1 MHFLFL
7 TTVQFRYP
15 HSVILMNRASLALSS
30 LLLVSTVAAQT
41 PATQS
46 VTSQQQSASAPDTAR
61 SSHDFSHEPII
72 YEFVHVKMR
81 YEKDGTGVRDT
92 TARIR
97 VKTAAGLPRV
107 GQLVLDYNAANEK
120 MEIRSFKVIKP
131 DGSTITAGPD
141 AVQDLSAPVTQQ
153 APMYTDAQQKHVT
166 VPGLA
171 VGDAI
176 EYNVVTTS
184 SPIIA
189 GQFWYTRAFV
199 AGAVSLDEQVE
210 LNVPRDRALKI
221 KSPPGVEPIVRDD
234 RDRRIYHW
242 STSTLEY
249 SNAPNFLSKRKFD
262 VKAMLGDLHLAPP
275 RQILFSTF
283 QSWEEVGR
291 WYALLEND
299 RRTATPEIRAK
310 AEEIVQDRT
319 DAREKAEVL
328 YNWVSRNIR
337 YVSLSFGVG
346 RFQPHAAAEVLQ
358 NRYGDCKDKATLLEA
373 LFDAEGLHAQ
383 PVLINSRMD
392 VDPAVPS
399 PLQFDHAIT
408 FLVLDGHDTWLD
420 STMQVAPFGYLL
432 PQLRGKEALV
442 VTTDVPPGLKRSPDA
457 LANSTLYKV
466 AVNGEVRDDRKLDAK
481 FALDTR
487 SDLEVLLRMLATLLS
502 PSQMTAMMEQAAT
515 QTRDSAGDDFNLS
528 DLKTSDPTDTSK
540 PFHVEVHFHGQLPES
555 ALKSDAASPEE
566 IAWAIASGVAGSDA
580 LLSILPSAEAKPIA
594 AGKPERLAVTLGG
607 PKEYLLQ
614 FSLTLPPSKELGD
627 RKPITRVHVTNEFA
641 EYKSI
646 IGWQNQTLLGS
657 WSLDLRVPQL
667 SAYQAGPYADFRQK
681 VLESLHAPSSSASP
695 VRQPPASTAAN
706 NPFPP
711 AVLPAS
717 TPEATAF
724 YKQGDEA
731 YKRKDWANSEAAFD
745 SAAKFDPE
753 YALAWRELGRSRM
766 ELRKYA
772 DAETAFWKYL
782 ELAPNDPYAYSSV
795 VWALNAQ
802 KKYDDSIEL
811 LKKRLASN
819 PNDAPAQQQLGG
831 MYLVKRQPD
840 LAVPKLQKGIT
851 LNPNVSAAH
860 HMLAQA
866 YVQLKDFDKAAA
878 SYQRAIDLDSSP
890 LTLNNVAYELSVAN
904 THLDLA
910 DTWSTRAVHAVELE
924 LNQARLPFQSQI
936 MFYTNQ
942 IAAFWDTLGWIKFQ
956 KHDLAAAHKY
966 LFASAQ
972 LASDPTVS
980 SHLGRVYEAQNQTDD
995 AIEAYAEALA
1005 LKPATRGMSD
1015 DEKEAQKSLTTFLGG
1030 DVLIENRVKAARA
1043 AMADRRSV
1051 SIPNSGELI
1060 GISEYM
1066 LIVGPGSELADVMPF
1081 TSDDPLATI
1090 TSMVRAAAVPQSF
1103 PDDVIQKLPRMG
1115 TLSCPSAE
1123 RPCTLTLMPAVAA
1136 SRVVAPAPPTPG
1148 EQ

>member
-1 MHFLFL
+1 MK
-7 TTVQFRYP
+7 
-15 HSVILMNRASLALSS
+15 RASLALSS
-30 LLLVSTVAAQT
+30 LLLVSTVASQT
-41 PATQS
+41 PAAQS
-46 VTSQQQSASAPDTAR
+46 VPSQQQSAPASDTAK
-61 SSHDFSHEPII
+61 SSRDFSHEPII
-72 YEFVHVKMR
+72 YEFVRVKMR

-97 VKTAAGLPRV
+97 VQTAAGLPRV

-120 MEIRSFKVIKP
+120 IDIRSVKVIKP

-153 APMYTDAQQKHVT
+153 APMYTDARQKHVT

-184 SPIIA
+184 SPIVA
-189 GQFWYTRAFV
+189 GQFWYTWAFV

-234 RDRRIYHW
+234 RDRRIYRW
-242 STSTLEY
+242 STSALEY
-249 SNAPNFLSKRKFD
+249 SNVPNFLSKRKFD
-262 VKAMLGDLHLAPP
+262 VKAMLGDLHLSVP

-299 RRTATPEIRAK
+299 RRRVTPEIRAK
-310 AEEIVQDRT
+310 ADEIVQGRT
-319 DAREKAEVL
+319 ELQEKAEAL

-408 FLVLDGHDTWLD
+408 FLVLEGHDTWLD
-420 STMQVAPFGYLL
+420 STLQVAPFGYLL

-442 VTTDVPPGLKRSPDA
+442 VTTDVPPSLKRSPDA
-457 LANSTLYKV
+457 LTKSTLYKL
-466 AVNGEVRDDRKLDAK
+466 AVEGKVGDDKKLDAK
-481 FALDTR
+481 FTLDTR
-487 SDLEVLLRMLATLLS
+487 GDLEVLLRMLATLL
-502 PSQMTAMMEQAAT
+502 PAGQITAMMEQAAT
-515 QTRDSAGDDFNLS
+515 QRRKSAGDDFYLS

-540 PFHVEVHFHGQLPES
+540 PFHVEVHFHGRLPDS
-555 ALKSDAASPEE
+555 AVQSDAASPEE

-580 LLSILPSAEAKPIA
+580 LLSILPGAEAKPVPA
-594 AGKPERLAVTLGG
+594 EKPGRQVVTLGG
-607 PKEYLLQ
+607 PTEYFLQ
-614 FSLTLPPSKELGD
+614 FALALPPSKELGEMMPA
-627 RKPITRVHVTNEFA
+627 KQVHIKSDFA
-641 EYKSI
+641 EYVSRI
-646 IGWQNQTLLGS
+646 AWQNQTLLGS

-667 SAYQAGPYADFRQK
+667 PADQAGPYADFRQR
-681 VLESLHAPSSSASP
+681 VVESLHAPSSLASP
-695 VRQPPASTAAN
+695 GRNPPASTTIIN
-706 NPFPP
+706 TSVP
-711 AVLPAS
+711 AVLPPA
-717 TPEATAF
+717 TPEAAGF
-724 YKQGDEA
+724 FKEGDEA
-731 YKRKDWANSEAAFD
+731 YKRKDWANAEAAFD
-745 SAAKFDPE
+745 SATKSEPD
-753 YALAWRELGRSRM
+753 YALSWRELGRSRM

-772 DAETAFWKYL
+772 DAETAFRKYL

-819 PNDAPAQQQLGG
+819 PTDAPAQQQLGG

-840 LAVPKLQKGIT
+840 LAVPELQKGIT

-860 HMLAQA
+860 HLLAQA

-878 SYQRAIDLDSSP
+878 SYERAIDLDSSP

-924 LNQARLPFQSQI
+924 LNRARVPFQSQI

-956 KHDLAAAHKY
+956 KHDLAAAQKY
-966 LFASAQ
+966 LIASAQ
-972 LASDPTVS
+972 LASDPTVT

-1005 LKPATRGMSD
+1005 LKPAARGMSD
-1015 DEKEAQKSLTTFLGG
+1015 DEKEAQKGLTSFLGG
-1030 DVLIENRVKAARA
+1030 DALIESRVKAARA

-1051 SIPNSGELI
+1051 SIPNSGALI
-1060 GISEYM
+1060 GVSEYM
-1066 LIVGPGSELADVMPF
+1066 LIVGPGSKLADVMPF
-1081 TSDDPLATI
+1081 TSDDPLAAM
-1090 TSMVRAAAVPQSF
+1090 TSMVRAATVPQSF

-1115 TLSCPSAE
+1115 TLSCPSAD

-1136 SRVVAPAPPTPG
+1136 SRVVAPAPPTPD
-1148 EQ
+1148 EE